1 VTLEETIHAAYEAWS
16 RRDVEALVEVAHPD
30 AEARPILGANIGASV
45 YRGRDGLREW
55 FKDLHQ
61 EWETFQTRV
70 TRIDKRGD
78 RVLCTIDVHARGRAS
93 GVVIEGE
100 MYHLVELR
108 DGLILRLEAFR
119 DRAEA
124 MRGLEAT

>member
-1 VTLEETIHAAYEAWS
+1 MTFEETIHVAYEAWS
-16 RRDVEALVEVAHPD
+16 RRDVEALVEVVHPD

-45 YRGRDGLREW
+45 YRGQDGLREW

-78 RVLCTIDVHARGRAS
+78 RALCTIDVHARGRAS